1 MRDPIPSDVRTTLL
15 LPMLSAPGAEDA
27 WGVFFKRYWPLLV
40 AWAKRGSVRRED
52 AEQIASDVL
61 LKLSC
66 GRALASFDRCRG
78 RFRPWLRTV
87 VHRAA
92 LDYRRAQKKIAGSA
106 SPRKSDM
113 DSLDSLL
120 DPASL
125 DELVGDLDARL
136 TRDLRAA
143 EAAIER
149 VRRRVKPSSW
159 EAFYRA
165 AVLGQ
170 AATAVADDLGLSLA
184 AVYVAK
190 RRIGQMLKVEGQDA
204 LG

>member
-1 MRDPIPSDVRTTLL
+1 
-15 LPMLSAPGAEDA
+15 
-27 WGVFFKRYWPLLV
+27 
-40 AWAKRGSVRRED
+40 
-52 AEQIASDVL
+52 
-61 LKLSC
+61 
-66 GRALASFDRCRG
+66 
-78 RFRPWLRTV
+78 
-87 VHRAA
+87 
-92 LDYRRAQKKIAGSA
+92 
-106 SPRKSDM
+106 M